1 MPVSRQ
7 LKADWSDSLVMNE
20 SGSIAGH
27 ADQERDFSSPVSVAQ
42 ETRLVDAGAD
52 GIAAAAGLLRG
63 GELVAFPT
71 ETVYGLGAD
80 AGNAEA
86 VARLYAAKGRPA
98 FNPLIA
104 HVPDLAS
111 AREQGDFNS
120 DALALAR
127 AFWPGPLTLVVPARP
142 ACRVSLI
149 ARAGLPTLGLRVPG
163 HPVAEALL
171 RAVARP
177 VVAPSANR
185 SGRIS
190 PTRAG
195 HVMADLAGRIAAVID
210 GGPCRVG
217 VESTIVACLDGDVR
231 LLRPGGIPRAALEQV
246 LGRPLA
252 AGETQ
257 GGDAAP
263 HQAQA
268 LLAPGLL
275 ASHYAPRARV
285 RLNARR
291 CEPGEA
297 YLGFGPL
304 PDGLAGPALTLSEAG
319 DLVEAAAHLFDHLHA
334 LDALGVGAIAVAPI
348 PDRDLGE
355 AINDRLRRAAAER
368 PSEASVSP

>member
-1 MPVSRQ
+1 MPVSRRI
-7 LKADWSDSLVMNE
+7 KADRSDSLVMNE

-27 ADQERDFSSPVSVAQ
+27 ADQERDFSSPASVAQ

-52 GIAAAAGLLRG
+52 SIAAAAGLLRAG
-63 GELVAFPT
+63 QLVAFPT

-80 AGNAEA
+80 ASNAEA

-111 AREQGDFNS
+111 AREEGDFNS
-120 DALALAR
+120 DALALAG

-149 ARAGLPTLGLRVPG
+149 ARAGLPTLGLRVPD
-163 HPVAEALL
+163 HPVAQALL

-177 VVAPSANR
+177 VVAPSANS

-217 VESTIVACLDGDVR
+217 VESTIVACLDGEVR
-231 LLRPGGIPRAALEQV
+231 LLRPGGIPRASLEQV

-257 GGDAAP
+257 GGEAAP
-263 HQAQA
+263 HQPR
-268 LLAPGLL
+268 LAPGLL

-304 PDGLAGPALTLSEAG
+304 PDGLAGPALTLSEGG
-319 DLVEAAAHLFDHLHA
+319 DLVEAAARLFDHLHA

-368 PSEASVSP
+368 PSEASLSP